1 MKTYKIENT
10 ELESAVRNLKQA
22 NLAQSTAKK
31 TADNAKATIARILKD
46 SRDVELANLPIGEI
60 ISVNNCLLIEIG
72 KQNRF
77 DEATFQV
84 KHSTLYSEFKR
95 DFATIKYK
103 PLIG

>member
-22 NLAQSTAKK
+22 NLAQSAAKK

-46 SRDVELANLPIGEI
+46 ARDVELTSLPIGEI
-60 ISVNNCLLIEIG
+60 VSINNCLLIEIG

-77 DEATFQV
+77 DEATFQA
-84 KHSTLYSEFKR
+84 KHPALYSEFKR
-95 DFATIKYK
+95 DFAIIKYK